1 MKQGLYRGFSTY
13 EYQKRKKFNVYD
25 IDLVKLDLLNHIYTV
40 KGTRVMHPNFGT
52 RIPILAFEPMDSITL
67 DILEE
72 DLRSV
77 IAFDPRVQ
85 LIDLRIEPYYD
96 QNFVI
101 ARVRLLY
108 IELDIVDDMNL
119 NIEFVSQ

>member
-1 MKQGLYRGFSTY
+1 MKTGLYKGFSTY
-13 EYQKRKKFNVYD
+13 EYQKRKTFKVYD
-25 IDLVKLDLLNHIYTV
+25 IDLVKLDLLNHIYTL
-40 KGTRVMHPNFGT
+40 KGTRVMHPRFGT
-52 RIPILAFEPMDSITL
+52 RIPSLAFEPMDNLTL

-72 DLRSV
+72 DLRAV
-77 IAFDPRVQ
+77 VAFDPRVE

-96 QNFVI
+96 QNYVV
-101 ARVRLLY
+101 AKLRLLY